1 MSESKLQELIGHMEH
16 RGHRG
21 YNYAFLDEDT
31 KREIRRRLLKAVA
44 IPGYQVPF
52 GSREMPLAR
61 GWGTGGVQITLSLI
75 GPGDILKVIEEG
87 YDDGV
92 NAVNIKRLIQKTTSV
107 MVTTDTRKA
116 TIVQT
121 RHRIPE
127 ERMTAQQ
134 ILVVQVPT
142 PDPLRLIESSEAMS
156 SVMHAEQDYHLLWVY
171 LYEEIARRRGAPP
184 PGSRRPLIVN
194 RRYIMAPSP
203 IPAWDIVKFSMA
215 ETLFLFGAGR
225 NKRIYALPPHTIVE
239 PVEFEDFPF
248 TAEDFHG
255 KRCAK
260 CGSTNSYLNELLGAD
275 GEPEFTCSDTSF
287 CLKRQSGEIT
297 E

>member
-1 MSESKLQELIGHMEH
+1 MGRSKLQELIGHMED
-16 RGHRG
+16 REQGG

-31 KREIRRRLLKAVA
+31 KREFRRRLLKAVA
-44 IPGYQVPF
+44 VPGYQVPF

-92 NAVNIKRLIQKTTSV
+92 NAANIRRLIQGTTGV
-107 MVTTDTRKA
+107 KVTTDTLEA
-116 TIVQT
+116 TIIQT

-127 ERMTAQQ
+127 EKMTAQQ

-142 PDPLRLIESSEAMS
+142 PDPLKLIESSGAKS
-156 SVMHAEQDYHLLWVY
+156 RVMHAEQDYHLLWVHH
-171 LYEEIARRRGAPP
+171 YEDIIKRAGAPP
-184 PGSRRPLIVN
+184 PSSRRPVIVN
-194 RRYIMAPSP
+194 KRYVMSPSP
-203 IPAWDIVKFSMA
+203 IPGWDVVKLSMA
-215 ETLFLFGAGR
+215 ETLLLFGAGR
-225 NKRIYALPPHTIVE
+225 EKRLYALPPHTIVE

-248 TAEDFHG
+248 TVENFSG

-260 CGSTNSYLNELLGAD
+260 CGSTNSYLNELLGED
-275 GEPEFTCSDTSF
+275 GKPEFTCSDTSF
-287 CLKRQSGEIT
+287 CLKRQRGEII